1 MKIKKGDNVRVLSG
15 KERGKTGTVIAVDSG
30 RERVAVDGLNLY
42 KKHTRPRRQGEK
54 GQVISVA
61 RPMHASNV
69 MLVCPNCKEATRTGY
84 RTEGD
89 RKVRY
94 CKSCNATA

>member
-1 MKIKKGDNVRVLSG
+1 MHIKKGDNVKVLSG
-15 KERGKTGTVIAVDSG
+15 KERGKTGRVSAVDSSRG
-30 RERVAVDGLNLY
+30 RVAVEGLNLY

-54 GQVISVA
+54 GQVISIA

-69 MLVCPNCKEATRTGY
+69 MLVCPSCKEATRTGH
-84 RTEGD
+84 RTEGE
-89 RKVRY
+89 RRVRY

>member
-1 MKIKKGDNVRVLSG
+1 MRIKKGDNIKVLSG
-15 KERGKTGTVIAVDSG
+15 KERGKTGTVISVDSD
-30 RERVAVDGLNLY
+30 RERVAVEGLNLY

-54 GQVISVA
+54 GQVISVS

-69 MLVCPNCKEATRTGY
+69 MLVCPSCKEATRIGY
-84 RTEGD
+84 RTEGE

-94 CKSCNATA
+94 CKS